1 MATNEE
7 IIKSWNSMPK
17 RMKQDEAIV
26 QFYRTAEAAGRQQA
40 ISAVETELLSDS
52 TIETAL
58 SSFGLG
64 RKKKAST
71 ITTRAVMREAF
82 RIAKEKAE
90 K

>member
-1 MATNEE
+1 MTTNGE
-7 IIKSWNSMPK
+7 IMKLWGSLPKSIT
-17 RMKQDEAIV
+17 QDEAIV
-26 QFYRTAEAAGRQQA
+26 QFYRAAEAAGRQQA
-40 ISAVETELLSDS
+40 ISAVEAELLSDS

-71 ITTRAVMREAF
+71 ITTRAVMREAL

>member
-1 MATNEE
+1 MATNGE
-7 IIKSWNSMPK
+7 IIKMWN
-17 RMKQDEAIV
+17 RLAEGAKQDEAIV
-26 QFYRTAEAAGRQQA
+26 QFYRAAEAAGRQQA
-40 ISAVETELLSDS
+40 ISVIEAELLSDS

-71 ITTRAVMREAF
+71 ITTRAVMREAL
-82 RIAKEKAE
+82 RIAKEKSE